1 MHGVG
6 KGHVA
11 AERRVDAA
19 GVAAD
24 VTEAEAAAV
33 HIPAAALGQNGA
45 WISIIN
51 ARHCRGSVN
60 RKVNHVPRGES
71 VPLLE

>member
-19 GVAAD
+19 GVAA
-24 VTEAEAAAV
+24 EMAGAEAAAV
-33 HIPAAALGQNGA
+33 KEPDVALEQRDA
-45 WISIIN
+45 
-51 ARHCRGSVN
+51 
-60 RKVNHVPRGES
+60 
-71 VPLLE
+71 